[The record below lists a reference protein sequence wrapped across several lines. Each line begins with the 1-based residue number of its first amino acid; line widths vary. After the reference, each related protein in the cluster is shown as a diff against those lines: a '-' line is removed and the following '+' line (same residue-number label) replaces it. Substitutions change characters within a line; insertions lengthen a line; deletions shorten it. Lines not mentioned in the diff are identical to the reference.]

1 MCDDEYVRQYL
12 ESCLAI
18 ESPPRVSELAELAG
32 LSPTQ
37 LTKGFHRRYGMSA
50 AEYLKRWQIARAE
63 ELMRQTTLSTT
74 VIAYRCGFGTRRT
87 FFRAYRRIKG
97 KTPAAFRALTAPA
110 EFRSA
115 TRVDA

>member
-37 LTKGFHRRYGMSA
+37 LTKHFRRVYGMAA

-63 ELMRQTTLSTT
+63 EPMRQTTLSTT

-97 KTPAAFRALTAPA
+97 KTPAAGRAGGLMAA
-110 EFRSA
+110 
-115 TRVDA
+115 